1 MNSAAER
8 QTITADEL
16 HAAFKAKPFV
26 RIALEMTA
34 LAMRNKNK

>member
-16 HAAFKAKPFV
+16 HKPCV